1 MVFLKGIDSGCRD
14 WPGGVY
20 REIPRICITVL
31 IGKRPTTDCG
41 LLAISQANENTSR
54 IRWIIVRE
62 SFNELFT
69 NTWYGA
75 TL

>member
-14 WPGGVY
+14 WLGGVY
-20 REIPRICITVL
+20 RGIPRDCITVL
-31 IGKRPTTDCG
+31 TRKRPTMNFG
-41 LLAISQANENTSR
+41 LRAISQANENTSR

-62 SFNELFT
+62 SFNEFFT
-69 NTWYGA
+69 TTWYGA